1 LTTPITDG
9 RRNRSSI
16 GITEEILKRLDPGAD
31 IPPAMIDDRLLEHWE
46 REQTARARLRDSLP
60 PSWRDDPR
68 PDMDVVRE
76 LYIEA
81 MLRMKHEPVRPA
93 AIGDDDR

>member
-1 LTTPITDG
+1 
-9 RRNRSSI
+9 
-16 GITEEILKRLDPGAD
+16 
-31 IPPAMIDDRLLEHWE
+31 MIDDRLLGHWE
-46 REQTARARLRDSLP
+46 REHAARARLRDSLP
-60 PSWRDDPR
+60 ASWRNDPR

-81 MLRMKHEPVRPA
+81 MLRLKQQPTVAPA

>member
-1 LTTPITDG
+1 
-9 RRNRSSI
+9 
-16 GITEEILKRLDPGAD
+16 
-31 IPPAMIDDRLLEHWE
+31 MIDDRLLKYWE
-46 REQTARARLRDSLP
+46 RESAARARLRKQLP
-60 PSWRDDPR
+60 ASWRNDPR

-81 MLRMKHEPVRPA
+81 MLRLQQESSARPV

>member
-1 LTTPITDG
+1 
-9 RRNRSSI
+9 
-16 GITEEILKRLDPGAD
+16 
-31 IPPAMIDDRLLEHWE
+31 MIDDRLLAHWE
-46 REQTARARLRDSLP
+46 RERAARARLRDSLP
-60 PSWRDDPR
+60 LSWRNDPR

-81 MLRMKHEPVRPA
+81 MLRLKQEPTVRPV